1 MTSVRQTLPGSWR
14 SPQGRQFILITIV
27 AIAIY
32 GTMRLLPTGT
42 NLNHADFRVAGGNSI
57 EFCDPTNPQFIP
69 VVAVRSP
76 VTLTLVTATAPIAG
90 HEVHATATLRTS
102 SGKPIAPEDLLV
114 VHTKLMHLLM
124 VDPTLTDYQHIH
136 PSPTKTPGEWTFS
149 FTPRLN
155 GMYRVFADFTP
166 VATGRGLYAN
176 ADLEIAGNVT
186 AVSGTAV
193 SLSDGRPKLGET
205 AERSGYRYTLRANG
219 GRIRVRQPVDLTFDI
234 RAADGTRVPLQPVMG
249 AFAHL
254 VAFDAQR
261 SGFAHLHPAQA
272 DPLTPPDPV
281 QPTLKF
287 KLTIPTAGQ
296 YVIWTQ
302 INLAGH
308 EVFVP
313 FWFDVAE

>member
-1 MTSVRQTLPGSWR
+1 MTSVQPTIPGSWR
-14 SPQGRQFILITIV
+14 SAQGRQFILITLV

-57 EFCDPTNPQFIP
+57 EFCDPSNPQFIP

-76 VTLTLVTATAPIAG
+76 VTLTLVTETVPTAR
-90 HEVHATATLRTS
+90 HEVHATATLHTS

-114 VHTKLMHLLM
+114 VHTKLMHLM
-124 VDPTLTDYQHIH
+124 IADPTLTDYHHVH
-136 PSPTKTPGEWTFS
+136 PVPTKTPGEWAFS
-149 FTPRLN
+149 FTPRL
-155 GMYRVFADFTP
+155 GGIYRVFADFTP

-176 ADLEIAGNVT
+176 ADVEVT
-186 AVSGTAV
+186 ANPTNTGEAV
-193 SLSDGRPKLGET
+193 AKLSEHAPKLGET
-205 AERSGYRYTLRANG
+205 VDRGGYRYTLRASG
-219 GRIRVRQPVDLTFDI
+219 SAIRARQPVDLTFDV
-234 RAADGTRVPLQPVMG
+234 RAVDGTRVPLQPVMG

-261 SGFAHLHPAQA
+261 SGFAHLHPAQP

-287 KLTIPTAGQ
+287 KLTIPKAGE

-313 FWFDVAE
+313 FWFQVAE